1 MKTIYKY
8 DIIKD
13 EETGIFFI
21 EVPKGAEVISAAIN
35 QNTHEPLG
43 YIYAIVDPTL
53 TPTIKREVLWLGTGW
68 PLGKEDQEKMDGYQF
83 LGTFQDGWYVWH
95 IWVEYED
102 IDLTSVFGKLFD
114 LEPADGFV

>member
-8 DIIKD
+8 LITKN
-13 EETGIFFI
+13 EETGGFFI
-21 EVPKGAEVISAAIN
+21 EVPKGAEVISAIVN
-35 QNTHEPLG
+35 DNSSG
-43 YIYAIVDPTL
+43 YVYAIVDPGL
-53 TPTIKREVLWLGTGW
+53 IPSIKREVLWLGTGW
-68 PLGKEDQEKMDGYQF
+68 PLGKEDQEKMDTYQF

-114 LEPADGFV
+114 LEPADDFV

>member
-8 DIIKD
+8 LVARD
-13 EETGIFFI
+13 EDTGELFI
-21 EVPKGAEVISAAIN
+21 EVPEGAEVISAIVSEK
-35 QNTHEPLG
+35 TFDSPG

-53 TPTIKREVLWLGTGW
+53 TPTVKREVLWLGTGW
-68 PLGKEDQEKMDGYQF
+68 PLGKEDQEKMDRYQF

-102 IDLTSVFGKLFD
+102 IDLTRVIGKFFD
-114 LEPADGFV
+114 LDAEDFI